1 MDLCTGGDLK
11 QNLVISK
18 HGRFSEA
25 KAKFYACEILLGLED
40 LHAKNIIYRDL
51 KLENVLLD
59 VKGHCYLSDFG
70 LAVQKK
76 HSDGYSGTPG
86 YIAPEIIL
94 KQKYDR

>member
-59 VKGHCYLSDFG
+59 VKGNTIKRRFQSCFQMVVKG
-70 LAVQKK
+70 VKNKK
-76 HSDGYSGTPG
+76 
-86 YIAPEIIL
+86 IL
-94 KQKYDR
+94 IFFSKIFIK